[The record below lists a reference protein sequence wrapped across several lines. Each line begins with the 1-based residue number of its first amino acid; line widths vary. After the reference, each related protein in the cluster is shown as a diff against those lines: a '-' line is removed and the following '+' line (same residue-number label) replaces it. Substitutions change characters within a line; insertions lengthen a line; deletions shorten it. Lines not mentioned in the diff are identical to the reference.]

1 MARVFEE
8 LVARFL
14 RDQRRDLPGPG
25 EDLRI
30 VNGQFIVHRVRVNP
44 GEAFDEMKGGVA
56 RRYRIA
62 AVPPAPCRI
71 I

>member
-30 VNGQFIVHRVRVNP
+30 VRGQFIVHRVRVNP
-44 GEAFDEMKGGVA
+44 GEAFDEMTGVA

-62 AVPPAPCRI
+62 AVPPDPCRI